1 MKAFFLYLSILL
13 LAALHINAANLMLE
27 VRDAKN
33 NELLQGC
40 VITVQVANQPSVSK
54 NCLDGLVNLENVTF
68 PVAYSVKM
76 LGYEKLSGVV
86 LLRDVKTV
94 DKGYLYTVF
103 LKQSLQQV
111 NEVVITGQVVPVLAS
126 QSIYKVNTISN
137 AQIAQRGA
145 VNLSDVLNYEM
156 NSFVN
161 NDNVLGSSL
170 SIGGISGQNVKILVN
185 GIPLTGRENGNIDL
199 GQLNMNNVKRIE
211 MIQGPMS
218 VIYGSNAMGG
228 VINILTHTPKDET
241 NFSIRTYGETIGRLN
256 VGATA
261 NLSKGKHSVQT
272 SVARNFFGGWN
283 AKDSIDRFQIWKP
296 KTQYTAD
303 LQYNFDVNDNVQLNY
318 FGSYLNEKITNK
330 GAPIVNPYEG
340 YAFDEYYRTHRM
352 INSINGSIKLSD
364 KEKFSFNNSY
374 TNYTRTKNRFKKDL
388 VSLNQIETKSRG
400 DQDTTTFKTINLR
413 GVLTSSRIKN
423 LEFMGGYELIRET
436 GQSFKLADEV
446 KTMTDLGL
454 FASANYTY
462 RSLSIQPSLRMTLNS
477 LYPNG
482 YTPALH
488 FKYDI
493 SDRTQIRASYAN
505 GYRVPSL
512 KELYLQFI
520 DQNHTI
526 IGNPDLKPEQGN
538 HYEVG
543 LDKTLMSDKSGTL
556 TLSGSMMHNNIRNMI
571 TLAVY
576 NSQGILRIYENLDR
590 YKNWMANARFAF
602 KGEKWN
608 AQIGG
613 GYIYVE
619 SSSILPQHTITEM
632 NASVSYKLPKVK
644 TTFNFNYKYNSKQ
657 PVITVDEQFLYTNPI
672 HIANT
677 SLQRKFFKETLN
689 VQFGVRNLFNLQ
701 TSALNGAV
709 NGQGSAHS
717 SATGMQIFPA
727 RSLFLDAVYIFK

>member
-1 MKAFFLYLSILL
+1 MKAFFLYISLFI
-13 LAALHINAANLMLE
+13 LAALNLNAANLMLE

-33 NELLQGC
+33 KDLLQGC
-40 VITVQVANQPSVSK
+40 VVSVQIANQPEVSK
-54 NCLDGLVNLENVTF
+54 NCLDGIVKLENVQF
-68 PVAYSVKM
+68 PIAYTVKM
-76 LGYEKLSGVV
+76 LGYEKLTGVLNV
-86 LLRDVKTV
+86 QDVKQVDNGYQHTV
-94 DKGYLYTVF
+94 Y
-103 LKQSLQQV
+103 LKQTLQQV
-111 NEVVITGQVVPVLAS
+111 NEVVITGQSVPVLAT

-156 NSFVN
+156 NNFVN

-170 SIGGISGQNVKILVN
+170 SIGGISGQNVKILLN

-228 VINILTHTPKDET
+228 VINILTQTPKDET
-241 NFSIRTYGETIGRLN
+241 SFSIRTYGESIGRIN

-261 NLSKGKHSVQT
+261 NLAKGKHALQT
-272 SVARNFFGGWN
+272 TVARNFFGGWN
-283 AKDSIDRFQIWKP
+283 ATDSLDRFQIWKP

-303 LQYNFDVNDNVQLNY
+303 LQYNFDVNEKVKLNY
-318 FGSYLNEKITNK
+318 FGSYLNEKISNK
-330 GAPIVNPYEG
+330 GTPIVNPYEG

-352 INSINGSIKLSD
+352 INSINGSIQLSN
-364 KEKFSFNNSY
+364 KESFTFNSSY

-388 VSLNQIETKSRG
+388 VSLNEIETKSRG
-400 DQDTTTFKTINLR
+400 DQDTSIFKTLNLR
-413 GVLTSSRIKN
+413 GVLSSKRIKN
-423 LEFMGGYELIRET
+423 LDVMGGYEFIRET

-446 KTMTDLGL
+446 KSMTDIGL

-488 FKYDI
+488 VKYDI
-493 SDRTQIRASYAN
+493 SERTQIRASYAN

-526 IGNPDLKPEQGN
+526 IGNPDLKPEQGH
-538 HYEVG
+538 HYEIG
-543 LDKTLMSDKSGTL
+543 MDKNLWSQKNNS
-556 TLSGSMMHNNIRNMI
+556 LSISANMMHNDIRNMI

-576 NSQGILRIYENLDR
+576 NSQGILRVYQNLER
-590 YKNWMANARFAF
+590 YKNWMANARLQL

-608 AQIGG
+608 AQLGG

-619 SSSILPQHTITEM
+619 QSTILPQHTIAEM
-632 NASVSYKLPKVK
+632 NASLSYKIPKVN

-657 PVITVDEQFLYTNPI
+657 PVVTVDEQFLYTNPI

-677 SLQRKFFKETLN
+677 SLQRKFFKETLSL
-689 VQFGVRNLFNLQ
+689 QIGVRNLFNLQ
-701 TSALNGAV
+701 TTALNGAV

-717 SATGMQIFPA
+717 SASGMQIFPA
-727 RSLFLDAVYIFK
+727 RSLFLDAVYIF